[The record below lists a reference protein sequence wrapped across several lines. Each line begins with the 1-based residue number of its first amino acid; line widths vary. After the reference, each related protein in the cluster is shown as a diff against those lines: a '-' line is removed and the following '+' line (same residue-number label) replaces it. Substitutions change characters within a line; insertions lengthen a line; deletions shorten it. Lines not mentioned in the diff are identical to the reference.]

1 MRRSIIFDV
10 TVRGV
15 LDAALVASVFLLFA
29 GHNRPGGG
37 FVGGLVAGSA
47 LGLAFVSIGPDGV
60 DDLLPVRPRLLLSV
74 GLLLVVGTV
83 VAPMLGGNPPLD
95 HGLWSVELPIFGK
108 VKVTGAL
115 PFDTGVYLIVVGMV
129 TTVFDAIGPDVD
141 REDGGDVS

>member
-47 LGLAFVSIGPDGV
+47 LGLAFVSTGPGSV
-60 DDLLPVRPRLLLSV
+60 DDLLPVRPRLLLSA
-74 GLLLVVGTV
+74 GLLLVTATV
-83 VAPMLGGNPPLD
+83 VVPLFGGNAPLD
-95 HGLWSVELPIFGK
+95 HGLWSTELPIFGT
-108 VKVTGAL
+108 VKIVGAL

-129 TTVFDAIGPDVD
+129 TTVFEAIGPDVD
-141 REDGGDVS
+141 RDEEPEP

>member
-15 LDAALVASVFLLFA
+15 LDAALVASLFLLFA

-47 LGLAFVSIGPDGV
+47 LGLAFVSTGPGGV
-60 DDLLPVRPRLLLSV
+60 DDLLPVRPRTLLSG
-74 GLLLVVGTV
+74 GLLLVAGTV
-83 VAPMLGGNPPLD
+83 IVPMLGGNAPLD
-95 HGLWSVELPIFGK
+95 QGLWTFTAPIFGT
-108 VKVTGAL
+108 VKVVGAL

-129 TTVFDAIGPDVD
+129 TTVFEVIGPDVD
-141 REDGGDVS
+141 HDEDRDP